1 MRTEDWGRPRFPESS
16 SDSLSKVNPRY
27 NENAAAWSDNCQRCV
42 PAYEM
47 RRRGYDVSAIP
58 YAKGDDYLC
67 YHPYDVW
74 KDPIVHNTPGSGREA
89 IESAMASYGDGA
101 RAQVT
106 LDWNDSEGG
115 HTFIAERNNGKTSFI
130 DPQTGDKDVG
140 WYFDHAA
147 PGKTQFARI
156 DNLTPS
162 DRIFNCCANSQ
173 ANLVN
178 YDQNGNKI
186 GNFTTTVPAQDID
199 MSTARGMPSTHFW
212 NRRAS
217 ENQFWENHGADK
229 AFYMDQAK
237 GIPEVQAMLS
247 QGKDLNQ
254 IRADYPY
261 LRNTVDAYYDP
272 SNMIQV
278 NRDANGNCSFVDDG
292 KHRILA
298 ARELGYDV
306 PVNIANDQMPS
317 NAESAAPVGK
327 TPQQIQSERFQ
338 DGLLSFSSQAPAQT
352 VGNNNSNSDNRPGI
366 PERERDIVAERQDAE
381 RGYRAAPP
389 LTGTQSASSAE
400 DRNSMTLKGATMNG
414 SVVDPNTGNITSNSN
429 PEITKGNH
437 KGMPSRTDAY
447 RSDDD
452 RGHIQ
457 ASSLGGN
464 NDSSN
469 VVPQNRDVNRRGY
482 RDVERG
488 ETAALKNG
496 ASIDSTKTAYVG
508 GNPDN
513 RPSAFIVSDKVT
525 YSDGHTEQI
534 NNSFT
539 NESYAD
545 QDQWNQQTASMAD
558 TFDAPNP
565 DDGLRQSM
573 TPEEYAALMEA
584 TDSELPNLR
593 DDYAPADYSGL
604 PRENNATGEAEANGE
619 GATTGEAEA
628 NGEEEGSD
636 ETEDDGEE
644 EGSDET
650 EGDGAEEDS
659 DETEDDGEEED
670 SGETEGD
677 GEEEDSG
684 ETEDDGEEED
694 SGETED
700 DGEEE
705 GSGETEDDGEEEDSG
720 ETEDDG
726 EEDSDETEGDGEEDS
741 DETEGDGE
749 EEGSDETEDDG
760 EEEDSDETEGD
771 GEEDSD
777 ETEGDGEEDSDETE
791 DDGEEEDS
799 GETEDDGKKSKYDK
813 KHGDEE
819 DSDEEN
825 TSKSNQN
832 RDDGQTSD
840 ENGISDGEDS
850 EDDENNNVNNGIND
864 ELEDEES
871 EGNKDNGISDSE
883 GDNPSTS
890 DENGISD
897 PKSGEDTG
905 ANQDSGISDG
915 VATQGPSKNM
925 DEGISG
931 PDFASSGGNSQ
942 DDGMSQ

>member
-670 SGETEGD
+670 SGETE
-677 GEEEDSG
+677 
-684 ETEDDGEEED
+684 
-694 SGETED
+694 
-700 DGEEE
+700 
-705 GSGETEDDGEEEDSG
+705 
-720 ETEDDG
+720 
-726 EEDSDETEGDGEEDS
+726 
-741 DETEGDGE
+741 
-749 EEGSDETEDDG
+749 
-760 EEEDSDETEGD
+760 
-771 GEEDSD
+771 
-777 ETEGDGEEDSDETE
+777 
-791 DDGEEEDS
+791 
-799 GETEDDGKKSKYDK
+799 DDGKKSKYDK